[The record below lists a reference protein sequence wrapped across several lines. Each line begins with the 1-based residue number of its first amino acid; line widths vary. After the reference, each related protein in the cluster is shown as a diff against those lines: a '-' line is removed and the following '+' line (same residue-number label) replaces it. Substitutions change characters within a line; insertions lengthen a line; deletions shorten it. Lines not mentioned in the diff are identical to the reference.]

1 MLSSVLLR
9 VISGRYLPPS
19 NVAEGVVKSRK
30 VAKSRKDLS
39 RSVLLLLNELTCI
52 MSLVDILF
60 LVKTNYMPPGSFQY
74 LWHQL
79 KHKGSLLS
87 V

>member
-1 MLSSVLLR
+1 MLSSVPLR

-30 VAKSRKDLS
+30 VFQLS
-39 RSVLLLLNELTCI
+39 RSVLLLLNMLSCI
-52 MSLVDILF
+52 MSLVF
-60 LVKTNYMPPGSFQY
+60 LGKTNYLSTGTFHY
-74 LWHQL
+74 LRHQL
-79 KHKGSLLS
+79 KHTGSLLN